1 MAIFAFF
8 HCKHTGTGKKQQKK
22 TAEVLFS
29 VNIDCKNCV
38 KKLEA
43 KLPFEEG
50 VKDLKISLEDK
61 TIWFAYLPEKTD
73 KEKLAKAIEK
83 LGYKAEEIVQE
94 KQNSEM
100 KKYFF
105 ILYLTAA
112 VSGVLRA
119 QDHRGG
125 SVFMSRCAFSDL
137 KRGRLLFKRRYYRV
151 IILIFCVN
159 G

>member
-1 MAIFAFF
+1 MKKFAFLSLTLLAIFAFF
-8 HCKHTGTGKKQQKK
+8 TANIQAQEKNNKK

-73 KEKLAKAIEK
+73 KVKLAKAIEK

-94 KQNSEM
+94 NKTQ
-100 KKYFF
+100 K
-105 ILYLTAA
+105 
-112 VSGVLRA
+112 
-119 QDHRGG
+119 
-125 SVFMSRCAFSDL
+125 
-137 KRGRLLFKRRYYRV
+137 
-151 IILIFCVN
+151 
-159 G
+159 